1 MCSSCAMVAFN
12 VTPLTEEE
20 EGVEVDGAEGARG
33 VRRLKIRSRKMANDP
48 CDSRRKDKLI
58 TGHCILIDIYKRGI
72 K

>member
-1 MCSSCAMVAFN
+1 MRSSCAMAASN
-12 VTPLTEEE
+12 VTPPAEEE

-33 VRRLKIRSRKMANDP
+33 VRRLGIKSRKMVDDP